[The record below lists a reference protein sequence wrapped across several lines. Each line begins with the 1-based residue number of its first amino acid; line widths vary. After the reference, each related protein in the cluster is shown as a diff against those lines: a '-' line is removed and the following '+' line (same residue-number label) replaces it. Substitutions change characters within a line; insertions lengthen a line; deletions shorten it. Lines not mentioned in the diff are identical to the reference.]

1 MTPQPRITVVVPL
14 FNEAGSLV
22 ELLTRL
28 SAQAAKEP
36 ERFDYVFVDDGS
48 SDATWETLNKITKD
62 RADCTLIRLSRNFGK
77 ETALSAGIDAAQGD
91 AIILMDGDLQHPP
104 EIIPEFL
111 TYWRCGQD
119 VVYGVRRDRE
129 PDGPLRGW
137 LSRTFYR
144 VFNALSD
151 TPIVPDAGD
160 FRLMSR
166 RVVDAIKLLRERSR
180 FMKGIYSW
188 VGFAGIGVPFD
199 APARK
204 HGETSFSVVGLFKF
218 AVNGLMSFSTVPLK
232 LGIIL
237 GVTVALFALLL
248 GSFYFVR
255 TAVFGID
262 VPGYASIIV
271 SVLAL
276 GGLILLQLG
285 LVGLYVG
292 RVLEEVKGRPMYIV
306 RDQISAQGQATA
318 QVIPIDRRSQ
328 TP

>member
-1 MTPQPRITVVVPL
+1 MTSQPRVSVVVPL

-22 ELLTRL
+22 ELLARL
-28 SAQAAKEP
+28 SAQATKEP
-36 ERFDYVFVDDGS
+36 EDFDFVFVDDGS
-48 SDATWETLNKITKD
+48 SDATWETLTKITKD
-62 RADCTLIRLSRNFGK
+62 RTDCSLIRLSRNFGK
-77 ETALSAGIDAAQGD
+77 ETALSAGIDVAHGD
-91 AIILMDGDLQHPP
+91 AVILMDGDLQHPP
-104 EIIPEFL
+104 EMIGEFL

-119 VVYGVRRDRE
+119 VVYGVRRNRE
-129 PDGPLRGW
+129 PDGALRGL

-188 VGFAGIGVPFD
+188 VGFAGVGVPFD
-199 APARK
+199 APPRK
-204 HGETSFSVVGLFKF
+204 HGETSFSAVGLFKF
-218 AVNGLMSFSTVPLK
+218 AANGLMSFSTVPLK
-232 LGIIL
+232 LGIIM
-237 GVTVALFALLL
+237 GAIVAMFALVL

-255 TAVFGID
+255 TALFGID

-292 RVLEEVKGRPMYIV
+292 RVLEEVKGRPLYIV
-306 RDQISAQGQATA
+306 RDQVLSQAHASA
-318 QVIPIDRRSQ
+318 QVISIDRRSQ
-328 TP
+328 NS